1 MINDVCKAA
10 IAKLGGESLE
20 ILLWSL
26 FWSLK
31 NLTFSQR
38 YDQCI
43 FKKPLISML
52 LHKIQYFLDSI
63 ATVSYSLTA
72 RLCEVLLAPPVLRFC
87 HDL

>member
-1 MINDVCKAA
+1 MFVRRLL
-10 IAKLGGESLE
+10 AKLGRESLE

-38 YDQCI
+38 YHRCI
-43 FKKPLISML
+43 FRKPLISML

-63 ATVSYSLTA
+63 TTVNYSLTA
-72 RLCEVLLAPPVLRFC
+72 GLCEVLLAPPILRLC